1 MLRSRLLVALVGI
14 PVGLAIVILGGPA
27 FLVAGLLLMLVGLHE
42 YYTLTRP
49 YRPNL
54 AVGYLAGLAAVS
66 GAYVWSMGGFV
77 GGLFVLLGLLF
88 VWGMGGRMGHH
99 LVGRMSVTSLGVL
112 WIAGAFGHLELLRRL
127 DHGMAYV
134 ILVIGC
140 SWVSDTFAYFFGRA
154 FGRHRMAPRIS
165 PNKSVEGAVAGLI
178 GSVLF
183 ALAVKIYSPW
193 LSVRDAALLG
203 LIVGVTGQW
212 GDLFE
217 SAVKRDL
224 QVKDSGRVL
233 GGHGG
238 VLDRFDSLLFA
249 SIACYWAVVALL
261 PVLAQKVPR

>member
-1 MLRSRLLVALVGI
+1 LLKSRVLVALVGI
-14 PVGLAIVILGGPA
+14 PVGVAIVILGGPA
-27 FLVAGLLLMLVGLHE
+27 FLVAGLLLTLVGLHE

-54 AVGYLAGLAAVS
+54 AVGYLVGLAAVA
-66 GAYVWSMGGFV
+66 GAYTWGLAGFV
-77 GGLFVLLGLLF
+77 GGLFLVLALLF
-88 VWGMGGRMGHH
+88 IWGMGGRMGHH
-99 LVGRMSVTSLGVL
+99 LVGRMSVTVLGVV

-134 ILVIGC
+134 ILVVGC
-140 SWVSDTFAYFFGRA
+140 SWVSDTFAFFFGRA
-154 FGRHRMAPRIS
+154 FGRHRMAPRVS
-165 PNKSVEGAVAGLI
+165 PKKSVEGAVAGLI

-193 LSVRDAALLG
+193 FPVRDAVILG
-203 LIVGVTGQW
+203 LVVGVTGQW

-224 QVKDSGRVL
+224 QVKDSGRLL

-249 SIACYWAVVALL
+249 SVACYWTVVSLL
-261 PVLAQKVPR
+261 PALTAKLPS